1 MKILLIILGV
11 ILAIIVIVQVFAFS
25 GRKNIE
31 SYSYQVVKKYK
42 YFEIRNYEASLFTTV
57 KLSSKGYKDTSRKGF
72 SILAGYIFGDNDKN
86 KKIAMTSPVAM
97 SLEDSV
103 TMMFMVPREF
113 DKKTLPKPNQPQ
125 INFVEEPAK
134 KIAAIS
140 FTGWANDEKILKYQ
154 KKLKLILETE
164 NISYTNQFYFFGYNP
179 PYEIFN
185 RKNEVIVELY

>member
-1 MKILLIILGV
+1 
-11 ILAIIVIVQVFAFS
+11 
-25 GRKNIE
+25 
-31 SYSYQVVKKYK
+31 
-42 YFEIRNYEASLFTTV
+42 
-57 KLSSKGYKDTSRKGF
+57 
-72 SILAGYIFGDNDKN
+72 
-86 KKIAMTSPVAM
+86 MTSPVAM

-113 DKKTLPKPNQPQ
+113 DKKTLPKPNQSQ

-140 FTGWANDEKILKYQ
+140 FTGWANDEKIAKYQ

>member
-42 YFEIRNYEASLFTTV
+42 DFEIRDYEASLFTTV
-57 KLSSKGYKDTSRKGF
+57 KLSSKGYKNTSRKGF

-97 SLEDSV
+97 SLEDSA

-164 NISYTNQFYFFGYNP
+164 NISYTNQFYFFVYNP

>member
-11 ILAIIVIVQVFAFS
+11 ILGLIVIVQVFAFN

-42 YFEIRNYEASLFTTV
+42 DFEIRNYEASLFTTV

-113 DKKTLPKPNQPQ
+113 DKKTLPKPNQSQ

-140 FTGWANDEKILKYQ
+140 FTGWANDEKIAKYQ

-164 NISYTNQFYFFGYNP
+164 NISYTNQFYFFGYNA

>member
-42 YFEIRNYEASLFTTV
+42 DFEIRNYEASLFTTV

>member
-11 ILAIIVIVQVFAFS
+11 ILALIVIVQVFAFN

-42 YFEIRNYEASLFTTV
+42 DFEIRNYEASLFTTV

-113 DKKTLPKPNQPQ
+113 DKKTLPKPNQSQ

-140 FTGWANDEKILKYQ
+140 FTGWANDEKIAKYQ

-164 NISYTNQFYFFGYNP
+164 NISYKNQFYFFGYNP

>member
-11 ILAIIVIVQVFAFS
+11 ILALFVIVQVFAFS

-97 SLEDSV
+97 SLEDSA

-113 DKKTLPKPNQPQ
+113 DKKTLPKPNQSQ

>member
-97 SLEDSV
+97 SLEDSA

-140 FTGWANDEKILKYQ
+140 FTGWANDEKIAKYQ

>member
-11 ILAIIVIVQVFAFS
+11 ILALFVIVQFFAFS

-140 FTGWANDEKILKYQ
+140 FTGSSTKFIC
-154 KKLKLILETE
+154 
-164 NISYTNQFYFFGYNP
+164 G
-179 PYEIFN
+179 
-185 RKNEVIVELY
+185 

>member
-11 ILAIIVIVQVFAFS
+11 ILGLIVIVQVFAFN

-42 YFEIRNYEASLFTTV
+42 DFEIRNYEASLFTTV

-113 DKKTLPKPNQPQ
+113 DKKTLPKPNQSQ

-140 FTGWANDEKILKYQ
+140 FTGWANDEKIAKYQ
-154 KKLKLILETE
+154 EKLKLVLETE

>member
-42 YFEIRNYEASLFTTV
+42 DFEIRNYEASLFTTV
-57 KLSSKGYKDTSRKGF
+57 KLSSKGYKDNSRKGF

-113 DKKTLPKPNQPQ
+113 DKKTLPKPNQSQ

-140 FTGWANDEKILKYQ
+140 FTGWANDEKIAKYQ

>member
-42 YFEIRNYEASLFTTV
+42 DFEIRNYEASLFTTV

-97 SLEDSV
+97 SLEDSA

>member
-11 ILAIIVIVQVFAFS
+11 ILALIVIVQVFAFN

-42 YFEIRNYEASLFTTV
+42 DFEIRNYEASLFTTV

-97 SLEDSV
+97 SLEDSA

-113 DKKTLPKPNQPQ
+113 DKKTLPKPNQSQ
-125 INFVEEPAK
+125 IKFVEEPAK

-140 FTGWANDEKILKYQ
+140 FTGWANDEKIAKYQ

>member
-11 ILAIIVIVQVFAFS
+11 ILALIVIVQVFAFS

-42 YFEIRNYEASLFTTV
+42 DFEIRNYEASLFTTV

-113 DKKTLPKPNQPQ
+113 DKKTLPKPNQSQ

-140 FTGWANDEKILKYQ
+140 FTGWANDEKIEKYQ

>member
-31 SYSYQVVKKYK
+31 SFSYQVVKKYK
-42 YFEIRNYEASLFTTV
+42 DFEIRNYEASLFTTV

-97 SLEDSV
+97 SLEDSA

>member
-1 MKILLIILGV
+1 MKIILIIIG
-11 ILAIIVIVQVFAFS
+11 IIVTSFIIVQLFAFS

-31 SYSYQVVKKYK
+31 SYPYQVKKKYK
-42 YFEIRNYEASLFTTV
+42 DFEIRNYEANLFTSV
-57 KLSSKGYKDTSRKGF
+57 KLSSNSYKRSSRKGF

-113 DKKTLPKPNQPQ
+113 DKKTLPKPNQSQ

-140 FTGWANDEKILKYQ
+140 FTGWANDEKIAKYQ
-154 KKLKLILETE
+154 ERLKLVLETE

>member
-42 YFEIRNYEASLFTTV
+42 DFEIRDYEASLFTTV

-97 SLEDSV
+97 SLEDSA
-103 TMMFMVPREF
+103 TMMFMVPRGF
-113 DKKTLPKPNQPQ
+113 DKKTLPKPNQSQ

>member
-11 ILAIIVIVQVFAFS
+11 ILALFIIVQVFAFS

-42 YFEIRNYEASLFTTV
+42 DFEIRNYEASLFTTV

>member
-11 ILAIIVIVQVFAFS
+11 ILALLLLFKLFAFS

-42 YFEIRNYEASLFTTV
+42 DFEIRNYEASLFTTV

-97 SLEDSV
+97 SIRR
-103 TMMFMVPREF
+103 F
-113 DKKTLPKPNQPQ
+113 
-125 INFVEEPAK
+125 
-134 KIAAIS
+134 
-140 FTGWANDEKILKYQ
+140 
-154 KKLKLILETE
+154 
-164 NISYTNQFYFFGYNP
+164 SYHDVYGSKR
-179 PYEIFN
+179 I
-185 RKNEVIVELY
+185 

>member
-42 YFEIRNYEASLFTTV
+42 DFEIRNYEASLFTTV

-113 DKKTLPKPNQPQ
+113 DKKTLPKPNQSQ

>member
-11 ILAIIVIVQVFAFS
+11 ILALIFIVQVFAFN

-42 YFEIRNYEASLFTTV
+42 DFEIRNYEASLFTTV

-97 SLEDSV
+97 SLEDSA

-113 DKKTLPKPNQPQ
+113 DKKTLPKPNQSQ

-140 FTGWANDEKILKYQ
+140 FTGWANDEKIAKYQ

>member
-1 MKILLIILGV
+1 MLLFKL
-11 ILAIIVIVQVFAFS
+11 FAFS

-42 YFEIRNYEASLFTTV
+42 DFEIRNYEASLFTTV

-103 TMMFMVPREF
+103 NHDVYGSKR
-113 DKKTLPKPNQPQ
+113 
-125 INFVEEPAK
+125 I
-134 KIAAIS
+134 
-140 FTGWANDEKILKYQ
+140 
-154 KKLKLILETE
+154 
-164 NISYTNQFYFFGYNP
+164 
-179 PYEIFN
+179 
-185 RKNEVIVELY
+185 

>member
-11 ILAIIVIVQVFAFS
+11 ILALIVIVQVFAFN

-42 YFEIRNYEASLFTTV
+42 DFEIRDYEASLFTTV

-113 DKKTLPKPNQPQ
+113 DKKTLPKPNQSQ

-140 FTGWANDEKILKYQ
+140 FTGWANEEKIAKYQ
-154 KKLKLILETE
+154 KKLKLILEIE

>member
-11 ILAIIVIVQVFAFS
+11 ILALFVIVQVFAFS

-42 YFEIRNYEASLFTTV
+42 DFEIRNYEASLFTTV

-97 SLEDSV
+97 SLEDSA

-113 DKKTLPKPNQPQ
+113 DKKTLPKPNQSQ

-140 FTGWANDEKILKYQ
+140 FTGWANDEKIEKYQ
-154 KKLKLILETE
+154 KKIKLILDTE

>member
-97 SLEDSV
+97 SLEDSA

-140 FTGWANDEKILKYQ
+140 FTGWANDEKIEKYQ
-154 KKLKLILETE
+154 KKIKLILDTE

>member
-42 YFEIRNYEASLFTTV
+42 YFEIRNSEASLFTTV

-97 SLEDSV
+97 SLEDSA

>member
-42 YFEIRNYEASLFTTV
+42 DFEIRNYEASLFTTV

-97 SLEDSV
+97 SLEDSA

-140 FTGWANDEKILKYQ
+140 FTGWANDEKIAKYQ

>member
-11 ILAIIVIVQVFAFS
+11 ILALIVIVQVFAFS

-42 YFEIRNYEASLFTTV
+42 DFEIRNYEASLFTTV

-97 SLEDSV
+97 SLEDSA

-113 DKKTLPKPNQPQ
+113 DKKTLPKPNQSQ

-140 FTGWANDEKILKYQ
+140 FTGWANDEKIAKYQ

>member
-97 SLEDSV
+97 SLEDSA

-113 DKKTLPKPNQPQ
+113 DKKTLPKPNQSQ
-125 INFVEEPAK
+125 IKFVEEPAK

-140 FTGWANDEKILKYQ
+140 FIGWANDEKIAKYQ

>member
-42 YFEIRNYEASLFTTV
+42 DFEIRDYEASLFTTV

-97 SLEDSV
+97 SLEDSA

>member
-11 ILAIIVIVQVFAFS
+11 ILALIVIVQVFAFN

-42 YFEIRNYEASLFTTV
+42 DFEIRNYEASLFTTV

-97 SLEDSV
+97 SLEDSA

-140 FTGWANDEKILKYQ
+140 FTGWANDEKIAKYQ

>member
-42 YFEIRNYEASLFTTV
+42 DFEIRNYEASLFTTV
-57 KLSSKGYKDTSRKGF
+57 KLSSKGYKNTSRKGF

-97 SLEDSV
+97 SLEDSA

>member
-11 ILAIIVIVQVFAFS
+11 ILALFVIVQVFAFS

-97 SLEDSV
+97 SLEDSA

>member
-97 SLEDSV
+97 SLEDSA

>member
-86 KKIAMTSPVAM
+86 KKIAMTSPVAI
-97 SLEDSV
+97 SLEDSA

>member
-97 SLEDSV
+97 SLEDSA

-140 FTGWANDEKILKYQ
+140 FIGWANDEKILKYQ

>member
-42 YFEIRNYEASLFTTV
+42 DFEIRNYEASLFTTV
-57 KLSSKGYKDTSRKGF
+57 KLSSKGYKDNSRKGF

>member
-42 YFEIRNYEASLFTTV
+42 DFEIRNYEASLFTTV

-97 SLEDSV
+97 SLEDSA

-113 DKKTLPKPNQPQ
+113 DKKTLPKPNQSQ

-140 FTGWANDEKILKYQ
+140 FTGWANDEKIAKYQ